1 MAVPTR
7 TSRQASAGQ
16 RRFAR
21 AGRQA
26 AASQGRFARTGR
38 YARTTAT
45 PRRMTPTQGL
55 RRRRQPPPSGMKKA
69 VTALLPTAA
78 AKKATPG
85 SKKGKA
91 GGLALIAA
99 AAGMAFKNRGKLG
112 ELRRKQSGDTSPTTP
127 AAADNASA
135 PPATPPI

>member
-1 MAVPTR
+1 MATPTR

-21 AGRQA
+21 TGGQATAGQR
-26 AASQGRFARTGR
+26 RFARSGR

-45 PRRMTPTQGL
+45 PRRLRPTQGL
-55 RRRRQPPPSGMKKA
+55 RRRRQPPPSGIKKA
-69 VTALLPTAA
+69 MTALLPTAA

-91 GGLALIAA
+91 GGLALMAA
-99 AAGMAFKNRGKLG
+99 AAGMAFKNRDKLG
-112 ELRRKQSGDTSPTTP
+112 ELRRKQGGG
-127 AAADNASA
+127 AS
-135 PPATPPI
+135 PATPAGADNNTAPTATPSA

>member
-21 AGRQA
+21 
-26 AASQGRFARTGR
+26 TGR

-45 PRRMTPTQGL
+45 PRRLRPTQGL
-55 RRRRQPPPSGMKKA
+55 RRRRQPPPSGIKKA
-69 VTALLPTAA
+69 MTALLPTAA

-99 AAGMAFKNRGKLG
+99 PAGMAFKNRDKLG
-112 ELRRKQSGDTSPTTP
+112 ELRRKQSGETSPATP
-127 AAADNASA
+127 AAADKASA